1 MLFYMLEVL
10 LLQLS
15 FSVSNPY
22 VYSVNKNTNMSHFST
37 LSACF
42 FWGGGG
48 GGWRGVCARVCIWN
62 TGAGRSNKRWGS
74 YQTLKILNK
83 HGSLELYPSG
93 LTELV

>member
-1 MLFYMLEVL
+1 M
-10 LLQLS
+10 
-15 FSVSNPY
+15 
-22 VYSVNKNTNMSHFST
+22 
-37 LSACF
+37 
-42 FWGGGG
+42 
-48 GGWRGVCARVCIWN
+48 CARVCIWN

>member
-42 FWGGGG
+42 FLGGGRG
-48 GGWRGVCARVCIWN
+48 GVERCVCARMYMEY
-62 TGAGRSNKRWGS
+62 WGWEE
-74 YQTLKILNK
+74 Q
-83 HGSLELYPSG
+83 
-93 LTELV
+93 

>member
-42 FWGGGG
+42 FWGGEGG
-48 GGWRGVCARVCIWN
+48 GGEVCVRAYVYGILGLGGAIKGGVHIR
-62 TGAGRSNKRWGS
+62 
-74 YQTLKILNK
+74 L
-83 HGSLELYPSG
+83 
-93 LTELV
+93 